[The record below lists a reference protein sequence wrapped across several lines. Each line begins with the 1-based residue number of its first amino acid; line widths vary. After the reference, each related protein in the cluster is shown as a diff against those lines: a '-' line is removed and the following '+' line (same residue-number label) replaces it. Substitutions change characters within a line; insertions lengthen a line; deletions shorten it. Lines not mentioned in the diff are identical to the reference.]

1 MKNIGIVVTPGC
13 WAMSLFA
20 VTDFFRIVSL
30 LEKQTG
36 LAAGYRV
43 HLLANA
49 ADTRLDAAGGIAIET
64 DSPLEEARPVDW
76 LIFPAIE
83 GPVLEHTPSP
93 PRRALAYLARH
104 CEAKRVVL
112 TLSTGIVP
120 LAATGL
126 VNGLRINTHW
136 AFLPTLQ
143 QRYTECHFRARE
155 SYLQDRWLYSTGSLH
170 GSFDALLALL
180 ANDRGDHFA
189 QLCAAHLLVSSPIQ
203 MRPVLPGT
211 RRHDDAAIL
220 AVQEWLESNP
230 QASMSLEQLASR
242 FGFSER
248 NLKRRFTLATGL
260 APHLYL
266 QKVRIDRAKKLL
278 ISGALSVQQIAHQ
291 VGYENVSYFI
301 RLFQREAGD
310 TPAQWRKTNGAY

>member
-1 MKNIGIVVTPGC
+1 MKSIGIVVTPGC

-20 VTDFFRIVSL
+20 VTDFFRIVAL
-30 LEKQTG
+30 LEKQAG
-36 LAAGYRV
+36 LQPGYRV
-43 HLLANA
+43 RLLANA
-49 ADTRLDAAGGIAIET
+49 PGKRLHAAGSHAIHT
-64 DSPLEEARPVDW
+64 DACLEKAAPSDW
-76 LIFPAIE
+76 LVFPAIE
-83 GPVLEHTPSP
+83 GPALGKTLAPSQE
-93 PRRALAYLARH
+93 ASAYLARH
-104 CEAKRVVL
+104 CEAQRAVL
-112 TLSTGIVP
+112 SLSTGIVP

-230 QASMSLEQLASR
+230 QLSLSLEQLASR